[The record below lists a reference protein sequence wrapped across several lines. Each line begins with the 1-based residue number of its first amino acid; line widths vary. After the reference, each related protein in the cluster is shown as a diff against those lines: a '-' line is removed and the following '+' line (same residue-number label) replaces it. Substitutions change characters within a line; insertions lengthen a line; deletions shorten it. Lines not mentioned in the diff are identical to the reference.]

1 MFTRTTI
8 LTAAFL
14 VAIAV
19 CTSETRAQTFP
30 SPTIEEL
37 ILRYLG
43 ISNTQTPIG
52 VTDGNPQATT
62 AVFANDA
69 FNIYGLYPLLDK
81 APKGLL
87 NHYAFRADASYG
99 ELHTD
104 VIDGEFYT
112 LNLAQGW
119 RFTNHVGLVYSV
131 PLEYRDTEGA
141 HVYIAGLNAGLPINI
156 LLDHGKGL
164 SWSLTP
170 WAVGG
175 VGVSDQLDQGALVYG
190 VGGTSSL
197 TLHGHFLGVTIA
209 NQISYE
215 DGDPFTYDS
224 FFNNEQPIHQTILKN
239 GVIGSLKVGPA
250 FIDGGVSYTNLL
262 DGGFVDEYWSPDAG
276 VGLRLGNGFLR
287 AGYHGDI
294 GNDYRATSIRL
305 TFQISL

>member
-1 MFTRTTI
+1 MFNRSSI
-8 LTAAFL
+8 LTSAFIL
-14 VAIAV
+14 SISIQTGRA
-19 CTSETRAQTFP
+19 RAQTFP
-30 SPTIEEL
+30 SPTIEQL
-37 ILRYLG
+37 VLQYFG

-81 APKGLL
+81 EPKGLL
-87 NHYAFRADASYG
+87 NHYAFRADFSYG
-99 ELHTD
+99 DLHTD
-104 VIDGEFYT
+104 VIDGNFYT

-119 RFTNHVGLVYSV
+119 RFTNHIGLVYSV

-141 HVYIAGLNAGLPINI
+141 HVYIAGLNVGLPINL

-164 SWSLTP
+164 AWSITP

-175 VGVSDQLDQGALVYG
+175 VGVSDELDQGALVYG
-190 VGGTSSL
+190 LGGTSSL
-197 TLHGHFLGVTIA
+197 TLHGHFLGITLA

-215 DGDPFTYDS
+215 DGNPFHYSS

-239 GVIGSLKVGPA
+239 GLIGSIHIGPA
-250 FIDGGVSYTNLL
+250 FIDGGASYTNLL
-262 DGGFVDEYWSPDAG
+262 DGGFVDEYWSPDVGIG
-276 VGLRLGNGFLR
+276 VKLGNGFLR

-294 GNDYRATSIRL
+294 GNNYRATDIRL
-305 TFQISL
+305 TFQIAL